1 MNQITQPKSKYTLT
15 NAPFPNSFLR
25 GKSNLA
31 NRLDGLRPRDVSAP
45 GTATI
50 GRGPPNYQ
58 RMASCESRGSDKND
72 WLEAAH
78 TLPPIRWVNAT
89 KLVV

>member
-1 MNQITQPKSKYTLT
+1 MLLYPVRKLNEILYS
-15 NAPFPNSFLR
+15 SFLR

-31 NRLDGLRPRDVSAP
+31 NRLDGQLRGRGDTVTP

-58 RMASCESRGSDKND
+58 RMASCESRGSDKAD
-72 WLEAAH
+72 
-78 TLPPIRWVNAT
+78 
-89 KLVV
+89 